1 MGANNSTCLPCKAAG
16 ASARRN
22 KAATDVQN
30 NRKIS
35 KEVEILKKVST
46 AAEPH
51 IASGTPEQSSSL
63 QGSPNNGSSNSSNS
77 LQERAKT
84 LQQKDS
90 LPHYSHP
97 EPSPPL
103 AECSTV
109 QQDKQ
114 QDELPSHEGQPC
126 PQREMQ
132 LGFQLKG
139 STDVLPPH
147 NKQLETVE
155 DQKADERARRTPEK
169 RIYVPSHMLAEGSE
183 QAWKQHQGAPQA
195 LLSPHS
201 CSVAHRVAA
210 ALRAAAGERAAAAA
224 ARAAEAAEA
233 IKKMPRDSTGKPMN
247 QPNGQVSGVSPAESK
262 ALTSAEACSA
272 ETLAEQQADAQ
283 QDAQRTRSRSSCFP
297 HVLCFSSAY
306 DSGNEINVR
315 QEAEQQQE
323 GENNSQSAE
332 YSVISTA
339 KRVGEMFSGAAS
351 AAVAFASSASG
362 HSAFEAPRDQGVVSC
377 GETSGRGQELW
388 QTVGVGS
395 EKAGELQD
403 GAVVLLGAVD
413 RAMDAITSDDFKKQA
428 SLLFY
433 SGGHS
438 KGAGW
443 WLVVGYK

>member
-30 NRKIS
+30 NGKIS
-35 KEVEILKKVST
+35 TEVEILKKVST
-46 AAEPH
+46 AAEPQV
-51 IASGTPEQSSSL
+51 ASGTPEQSSSL

-84 LQQKDS
+84 LQQEDS
-90 LPHYSHP
+90 LPHNAQP
-97 EPSPPL
+97 ETCPPL
-103 AECSTV
+103 AEGSTV

-126 PQREMQ
+126 PQLETQ
-132 LGFQLKG
+132 LGLQLKG
-139 STDVLPPH
+139 STDVSPPH
-147 NKQLETVE
+147 NKQLETAE
-155 DQKADERARRTPEK
+155 DQKVDERARRTPEK

-183 QAWKQHQGAPQA
+183 QAWKQHQGASQA

-233 IKKMPRDSTGKPMN
+233 IKKMPKDSTGKPMN
-247 QPNGQVSGVSPAESK
+247 QSNGQVSGVCPAES
-262 ALTSAEACSA
+262 AETCSA
-272 ETLAEQQADAQ
+272 ETLAEQQADAH

-306 DSGNEINVR
+306 DSGNEITVR

-323 GENNSQSAE
+323 GESNSQSAE

-362 HSAFEAPRDQGVVSC
+362 QSAFETPRDQGVVSG

-428 SLLFY
+428 SLVFH
-433 SGGHS
+433 SEGHS

-443 WLVVGYK
+443 WLAVIYK